1 MWLQVISECSPTP
14 ALFLEARGTPDPSP
28 VPLLPRRL
36 RKAGM
41 L

>member
-1 MWLQVISECSPTP
+1 MWLQVTSECSPTP
-14 ALFLEARGTPDPSP
+14 ALLLEARGTPAPNP

-36 RKAGM
+36 RKAVM